1 MKLPKLDLPRFL
13 NVRTDRRVKNPS
25 ATVVMIHGIGNTA
38 DAWND
43 VIHELPPDVRIITV
57 DLLGFGDSPKPT
69 ASYNVRVQAR
79 SIASTLVKQRLFQRV
94 ILVGHSL
101 GALISIEIAKRY
113 PYMVRGLILCS
124 PPIYKN
130 DSESSLI
137 LSSDKILTKIYKVA
151 AKDAKKKPEFY
162 KKAAKIAK
170 VAKITSPSFTVNDD
184 TLPSYIKSLK
194 SSIIHQNSFDD
205 ISKLKMPI
213 HIIYGRFDPLVVS
226 GNLKDIAKNNAN
238 ITAQSINAMH
248 EVTNTYTPKIIKNLE
263 KMLKTRG

>member
-43 VIHELPPDVRIITV
+43 VINELPP
-57 DLLGFGDSPKPT
+57 
-69 ASYNVRVQAR
+69 NVRVQAR

-238 ITAQSINAMH
+238 VTVQSINAMH

-263 KMLKTRG
+263 KMLKNRE

>member
-43 VIHELPPDVRIITV
+43 VINELPPDVRTITV

-137 LSSDKILTKIYKVA
+137 LSSDKILTKIYK
-151 AKDAKKKPEFY
+151 
-162 KKAAKIAK
+162 AAKIAK

-194 SSIIHQNSFDD
+194 SSIINQNSFDD
-205 ISKLKMPI
+205 ISKLKIPV

-226 GNLKDIAKNNAN
+226 GNLKDIAKNNDN

-263 KMLKTRG
+263 KMLKTRE

>member
-1 MKLPKLDLPRFL
+1 
-13 NVRTDRRVKNPS
+13 
-25 ATVVMIHGIGNTA
+25 
-38 DAWND
+38 
-43 VIHELPPDVRIITV
+43 
-57 DLLGFGDSPKPT
+57 
-69 ASYNVRVQAR
+69 
-79 SIASTLVKQRLFQRV
+79 
-94 ILVGHSL
+94 
-101 GALISIEIAKRY
+101 
-113 PYMVRGLILCS
+113 MVRGLILCS

-263 KMLKTRG
+263 KMLKTRE